1 MNIRQLPTNGADYTK
16 YDIDHLMTL
25 LKPGILHRNEA
36 RFKALIR
43 KELKKREQQ
52 GVAEGA
58 SDNTAVI
65 YDNGY
70 VKIDGKM
77 YKAKRMNHESGMGIA
92 IQTPSKMY
100 FSPIQNEYEMP
111 SVTIHR
117 ALKLGGLNPVF
128 NEGVAEAKEFGEGDI
143 QHWAQE
149 SPENKK
155 IYDAYVRINQQA
167 KKAWEE
173 KDGALYTG
181 LQVRRKQLRD
191 LIGKSMF
198 SEQGVAE
205 DWQKVNKSDKT
216 DGMSKKA
223 VKAYRRENPGSKL
236 QTAVTKKPSEIK
248 KGSKDDKRRKSFCA
262 RMSGMKGPMKDEH
275 GKPTAKAKALSR
287 WNCEESVEES
297 LRTEN
302 PCWKGY
308 KPVGTKKKN
317 GKTVPNCV
325 PKESMAEGWGQDTAD
340 RRHEQQQQAWEAMLQ
355 KYEND
360 PSRSK
365 YLEYFRNNNW
375 KAEAAENEMLRRIEV
390 MNLVFDK
397 LPSDIV
403 TRYGHDVVF
412 RALRN
417 SIGRTDSQAN
427 VGEIIKKTLDKLQKG
442 AKIEVE
448 SSSAILSG
456 VKESL
461 GLNYPTTYEEDP
473 SRNGQEPRRPTSI
486 AFENKK

>member
-1 MNIRQLPTNGADYTK
+1 MNKYIVSILLLRIKVNYFETQTMNIQ
-16 YDIDHLMTL
+16 
-25 LKPGILHRNEA
+25 
-36 RFKALIR
+36 
-43 KELKKREQQ
+43 ELY
-52 GVAEGA
+52 EGA
-58 SDNTAVI
+58 EPKMPGAPKGISIMTPQQFVARAGDMPGEESD
-65 YDNGY
+65 D
-70 VKIDGKM
+70 
-77 YKAKRMNHESGMGIA
+77 E
-92 IQTPSKMY
+92 
-100 FSPIQNEYEMP
+100 
-111 SVTIHR
+111 
-117 ALKLGGLNPVF
+117 
-128 NEGVAEAKEFGEGDI
+128 
-143 QHWAQE
+143 
-149 SPENKK
+149 
-155 IYDAYVRINQQA
+155 
-167 KKAWEE
+167 
-173 KDGALYTG
+173 
-181 LQVRRKQLRD
+181 
-191 LIGKSMF
+191 
-198 SEQGVAE
+198 GVAE

-308 KPVGTKKKN
+308 EPVGTKKKN

-325 PKESMAEGWGQDTAD
+325 PKESIEEGWGQDTAD
-340 RRHEQQQQAWEAMLQ
+340 RRHEQQQHAWEAMLQ